1 MQIATTSPP
10 TPMPMIER
18 APPLPEQDLAAWV
31 RAGLGHR
38 PRALPPLLFY
48 DTRGSEL
55 FEAICKLPE
64 YYLTRAECSILETQC
79 DAIAAACDGVVTV
92 AELGSGSS
100 VKTEILLRALLES
113 GRRVRYVPID
123 ISEAAVAGAAQRLER
138 ALPGLEIRG
147 LVAEFETGLAHLK
160 QSVIGQCLLLFLG
173 SNLGNFEPSAARC
186 FLRAVRAAVGREG
199 RLLLGLD
206 LVKDPAILQR
216 AYDDA
221 QGVTAAF
228 NLNVLRRINEA
239 LGGAFEL
246 DRFRHRARWNPSAQR
261 IEMHLVSTAD
271 QRVHIQALDTWF
283 DFAAGET
290 IKTEN
295 SYKFTLPGIDAMAA
309 ATGWRVGARWLD
321 DEGYFSLQLLEPSTT
336 EVTLRDPD
344 REQLLVRLHA
354 IRDASAALCQPL
366 EAEDYSVQSMP
377 DVSPPK
383 WHLAHTTWYF
393 ERFLLRAFRPDHPVV
408 HPDYEFL
415 FNSYYEAVGER
426 DPRPER
432 GLVTRP
438 TVRDVLVYRSQI
450 DVGLAALIDSAPQ
463 EHWPQIAFRLELGLQ
478 HEQQHQELLL
488 MDIKHILFQNR
499 IPTAYQDGTAFP
511 ADLTPLQWIRFD
523 AGLRQ
528 VGYDGEGFAFDNERP
543 RHPTHVAAFEIASRC
558 VTNGEYL
565 AFIEAGGYD
574 KPQLWLSDGWA
585 AARGQN
591 WQAPL
596 YWRKHQGA
604 WWEFT
609 LAGWTRLDPDAPV
622 CHVSFYEADAYACWA
637 GARLPTEEEWEVA
650 ASECAIDGNFVES
663 GHLHPR
669 AARGDG
675 LTQMFGDVWEWTRSA
690 YAPYPGFKP
699 FAGALGEYNGKF
711 MANQQ
716 VLRGGCCFTPR
727 AHVRATYRNFFY
739 PHQRWAMQG
748 FRLTR

>member
-1 MQIATTSPP
+1 MKISTASPP
-10 TPMPMIER
+10 TPTPTIEH
-18 APPLPEQDLAAWV
+18 APLPEQDLATWV
-31 RAGLGHR
+31 RAGLERR

-48 DTRGSEL
+48 DARGSEL

-79 DAIAAACDGVVTV
+79 DAIAAACDDVVTV

-100 VKTEILLRALLES
+100 VKTEILLHALVKS

-123 ISEAAVAGAAQRLER
+123 ISEAAVVGAAQRLET

-147 LVAEFETGLAHLK
+147 LVAEFETGLARLN
-160 QSVIGQCLLLFLG
+160 QSVVGQCLVVFLG
-173 SNLGNFEPSAARC
+173 SNLGNFAPSTARR
-186 FLRAVRAAVGREG
+186 FLRAVRTAAGENG

-206 LVKDPAILQR
+206 LVKDPAILKR

-239 LGGAFEL
+239 LGGVFKLEH
-246 DRFRHRARWNPSAQR
+246 FRHRAQWNPSAQR
-261 IEMHLVSTAD
+261 IEIHLVSTVD
-271 QRVHIQALDTWF
+271 QRVHIEVLDTWF

-295 SYKFTLPGIDAMAA
+295 SYKFTFPGIDAMAA

-321 DEGYFSLQLLEPSTT
+321 DDGYFSLQLLEPSTSSAT
-336 EVTLRDPD
+336 SRDPE
-344 REQLLVRLHA
+344 REQLLGRLHA
-354 IRDASAALCQPL
+354 IRDASVALCQPL
-366 EAEDYSVQSMP
+366 EIEDYSVQSMP
-377 DVSPPK
+377 TVSPPK

-393 ERFLLRAFRPDHPVV
+393 ERFLLRAFKPDYTAIHA
-408 HPDYEFL
+408 DYEFL

-426 DPRPER
+426 HPRPER

-438 TVRDVLVYRSQI
+438 TVREVLAYRSQI
-450 DVGLAALIDSAPQ
+450 DAALAALVDCAPQ
-463 EHWPQIAFRLELGLQ
+463 ARWPEIAFLLELGVQ

-499 IPTAYQDGTAFP
+499 IPTAYQEQNASP
-511 ADLTPLQWIRFD
+511 AGPTPLGWTRFD
-523 AGLRQ
+523 AALRQ
-528 VGYDGEGFAFDNERP
+528 LGYDGKDFAFDNERP
-543 RHPTHVAAFEIASRC
+543 RHPIYVAAFEIANRC

-565 AFIEAGGYD
+565 AFVEAGGYD
-574 KPQLWLSDGWA
+574 NPQLWLSDGWA
-585 AARGQN
+585 AARSED

-609 LAGWTRLDPDAPV
+609 LAGWAPLDPDAPV
-622 CHVSFYEADAYACWA
+622 CHVSFYEADAYARW
-637 GARLPTEEEWEVA
+637 GDARLPTEEEWETA
-650 ASECAIDGNFVES
+650 ASEHAIDGNFVES
-663 GHLHPR
+663 GQLHPR

-675 LTQMFGDVWEWTRSA
+675 LTQIFGDVWEWTRSA

-699 FAGALGEYNGKF
+699 FAGALGEYNGKY

-739 PHQRWAMQG
+739 PHERWAMQG
-748 FRLTR
+748 FRLAR